1 MPLDTIFFFEPSN
14 TLPTS
19 GPALPPTPAY
29 TGSTGTS
36 KRQIDHCNR
45 WFHPRL
51 GNTRFRLSGKRYDAH
66 KILSTSCICI
76 ILRMDQNRWNM
87 IKWTLKWNTGEE
99 RRSQHST
106 TLQDVNLKVKQTG
119 SPSHHVMSHN
129 TLKQLPPRLP
139 RFENNGLIQC

>member
-1 MPLDTIFFFEPSN
+1 MFTYIDPVLYSCGVMPLDTIFFFE
-14 TLPTS
+14 TS

-66 KILSTSCICI
+66 KILGTSCG
-76 ILRMDQNRWNM
+76 ILRMDQNR
-87 IKWTLKWNTGEE
+87 
-99 RRSQHST
+99 
-106 TLQDVNLKVKQTG
+106 
-119 SPSHHVMSHN
+119 
-129 TLKQLPPRLP
+129 
-139 RFENNGLIQC
+139 